1 MDNNDQDLEDMYSSQ
16 ENESNNQGSTGRRL
30 AKTKK
35 MAKKAAK
42 YTKKGYNLAK
52 KGAQKGIA
60 RVILMF
66 LPYIATIV
74 AVILGLIFLIGII
87 TFFITGPGNLM
98 NQITQMIDEMGSAI
112 KKAYVSLTKGDD
124 YAEVT
129 KQNVKDV
136 AEYIED
142 MGYDLVGFG
151 FVGYKQN
158 LVNTSQDGNTTKMEF
173 SDGDKIEKVNSTE
186 NTNKRLKDVESN
198 LLVEYIAAENRT
210 YMLSTVSISSLYRW
224 WKGVSIF
231 PKFEEESESGE
242 GKNDGAQ
249 NSEFGTGMIDIAD
262 TIDRIDMYENEKQI
276 KGFTEKETQEYRDAI
291 AKVAGDESGSGVT
304 ISTDVDRKEKT
315 LVLTIKDTKNRTQTK
330 CTYNLE
336 GYTGRYGKPIVFL
349 LALHL
354 GTMAPGL
361 AETVATNAAFD
372 TKVRIRIHKTAEV
385 ARLTYSLNGKDLT
398 LDETEKILKQREN
411 QLWNYMSQ
419 VNAASQAR
427 GQGIVYTRESAKRQA
442 ELDIGVSYSEI
453 NDAKKYESGKTKVK
467 YTPYISSVDNHWY
480 KDVKFKDLDK
490 ATSDDA
496 YIETYPTK
504 TESKYNK
511 FKVTTFK
518 SGEIYQEKEPLRGQ
532 INKTTGKVEDK
543 VNPEFEKLFS
553 DKTWLKYAG
562 TSILNNNLVNISVEN
577 QKETKITLGGDM
589 KVAVT
594 MLSDAAENKNNI
606 DAKYV
611 LRDLKE
617 WLTKTKEIEFP
628 DSRILSNKDEK
639 DDDENKNSSNDSS
652 DSNKDVAVDKTDNG
666 RLLTLV
672 NGKTVGVIY
681 NGNDATVKTGEL
693 ENGSTIKAPITGK
706 VTKVDEGNVQ
716 IQITAPQKLSGKT
729 MILSGMKMD
738 SDIKEGMDIASGKQ
752 IGTTQAG
759 TDITIKMQ
767 DENRASISTKEYIK
781 Y

>member
-385 ARLTYSLNGKDLT
+385 ARLTYSLNGKDLS

-411 QLWNYMSQ
+411 ELWNYMSQ
-419 VNAASQAR
+419 VNAANQAR
-427 GQGIVYTRESAKRQA
+427 GQAPAFTRESAKRQA
-442 ELDIGVSYSEI
+442 ESDIGVSYNEI

-617 WLTKTKEIEFP
+617 WLTKTKGIEFT

-681 NGNDATVKTGEL
+681 NGNDATVKTGEI

-752 IGTTQAG
+752 IGTTKAG

-767 DENRASISTKEYIK
+767 DENRASISTKEYIN

>member
-158 LVNTSQDGNTTKMEF
+158 LVNTSQDGNKTKMEF

-628 DSRILSNKDEK
+628 DSRILSDKDEK
-639 DDDENKNSSNDSS
+639 DDNENKNSSNDSS

-752 IGTTQAG
+752 IGTTKAG

-767 DENRASISTKEYIK
+767 DENRASISTKEYIN

>member
-231 PKFEEESESGE
+231 PKFEEKSESGE

-442 ELDIGVSYSEI
+442 ESDIGVSYNEI

-562 TSILNNNLVNISVEN
+562 TSILNNNLVNINVEN

-617 WLTKTKEIEFP
+617 WLTKTKGIEFT